1 MIYTSYFAKTNCLP
15 KNMIPI
21 SICAVPPTWYKG
33 LQYKNLAPS
42 YYMLMAYKE
51 KHDSNKYIRDYND
64 QILDKLDVNG
74 VVNDLNSLIG
84 FDNSKD
90 IVLLCYER
98 PSDFCH
104 RHIVSNW
111 LNDNG
116 FECKELIL

>member
-1 MIYTSYFAKTNCLP
+1 MIYTSYFAKMRYLP

-21 SICAVPPTWYKG
+21 SICAKPPAGYKG
-33 LQYKNLAPS
+33 LQYKKLAPP
-42 YYMLMAYKE
+42 YRVLMEYKE

-64 QILDKLDVNG
+64 QILDQLDVNE
-74 VVNDLNSLIG
+74 VVNDLASLIG

-104 RHIVSNW
+104 RHLVSNW

-116 FECKELIL
+116 FECRELI